1 MNNET
6 NNNPNVETGQVTAP
20 STTEQVPVIPEQAV
34 AEATIT
40 PAAPE
45 MVAQVPAAPEMVAQ
59 VPAAPETVAQ
69 VPATPEM
76 AQTVPAAPA
85 PTVQQE
91 QVIPESAPVAASP
104 AIIESTPEVV
114 EQIPAAQPVPNVA
127 PAAQP
132 VPNVA
137 PATPVEA
144 SAQNSLPQVEIPN
157 ETVSMPTI
165 ETQPPKEVASNNFA
179 DFQMPETPASTPP
192 AEPVPETSPTTTG
205 EIVGENKK
213 GNKTLFIILAAVIG
227 VIVIVGAVGFFL
239 TRGSNK
245 ENNNNKPQSTAKP
258 TSSSEEE
265 IVCTFD
271 NTVDTIDEHSE
282 ATIKYDAS
290 GIVRVDYIHTYSA
303 SDKSALNERHLGAI
317 EVCKQQGA
325 ETGLGKD
332 TRCKLKEG
340 KIIVTAYLEGKQGQT
355 IEDWKQAISEQKY
368 NCK

>member
-6 NNNPNVETGQVTAP
+6 NNNPNVEAGQVTAP

-40 PAAPE
+40 PTAPE

-59 VPAAPETVAQ
+59 VPAAPE
-69 VPATPEM
+69 M
-76 AQTVPAAPA
+76 AQTVPASPE

-104 AIIESTPEVV
+104 AIIESTPEVAK
-114 EQIPAAQPVPNVA
+114 QIPAAQPVPEAV
-127 PAAQP
+127 
-132 VPNVA
+132 
-137 PATPVEA
+137 PATPIEA

-157 ETVSMPTI
+157 EIVSMPTI

-265 IVCTFD
+265 IVCTYD